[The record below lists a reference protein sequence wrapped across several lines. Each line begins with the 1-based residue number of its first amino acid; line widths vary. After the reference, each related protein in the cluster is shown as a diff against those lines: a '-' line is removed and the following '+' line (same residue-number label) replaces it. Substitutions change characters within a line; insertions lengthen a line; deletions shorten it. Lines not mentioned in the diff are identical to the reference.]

1 MESHDRAIRL
11 GWYHRHFS
19 RRKLFAGAAAV
30 SAGALVSGRLSTVAH
45 AAPDGGLHGA
55 ELRGMFLTSKDRMA
69 EGRFGTMFKRLPAFA
84 PSDDLLTGLAETMV
98 EDTTKVPDESFL
110 NTSPRLFAGFTF
122 IGQFID
128 HDITLDTTPLDQQL
142 ADPNARINFRT
153 PRYDLDS
160 LYGRGP
166 EKEPQFYD
174 PDDRDKLLLKK
185 NVNGILDMPRDDS
198 NNGRAIIPDP
208 RNDENLIILQLH
220 KGFAQFHNSL
230 VDHAR
235 KIGIR
240 REWVFETARRLARWH
255 YQWAVIHD
263 FIPRMT
269 GDDFVGKSGTV
280 YKEVDGKPPVI
291 NLSYYRPTN
300 KDGRPF
306 MPVEFAVAAYRFA
319 HSIIRP
325 FYIINSSGVVN
336 IFGPDGGFNLN
347 GGRPIPEDL
356 VIEWKNILPVDPNF
370 PARPPRKI
378 DTKLS
383 LPLTQLP
390 GSAVPAPD
398 PTKHLAIRNTLR
410 GKRVGLPS
418 GHQVAK
424 AMRAPVLSN
433 ATLGLSNDPGWGG
446 EAPLWFYILKEA
458 ELPPYNGER
467 LGAGRAAGSSPR
479 SSSGSCSGTRTRIC
493 IWTRPGSPPHRSR
506 RRPANSHSSTC

>member
-1 MESHDRAIRL
+1 
-11 GWYHRHFS
+11 
-19 RRKLFAGAAAV
+19 
-30 SAGALVSGRLSTVAH
+30 
-45 AAPDGGLHGA
+45 
-55 ELRGMFLTSKDRMA
+55 
-69 EGRFGTMFKRLPAFA
+69 
-84 PSDDLLTGLAETMV
+84 
-98 EDTTKVPDESFL
+98 
-110 NTSPRLFAGFTF
+110 
-122 IGQFID
+122 
-128 HDITLDTTPLDQQL
+128 
-142 ADPNARINFRT
+142 
-153 PRYDLDS
+153 
-160 LYGRGP
+160 
-166 EKEPQFYD
+166 
-174 PDDRDKLLLKK
+174 
-185 NVNGILDMPRDDS
+185 MPRDES

-240 REWVFETARRLARWH
+240 REWVFETARRLVRWH

-306 MPVEFAVAAYRFA
+306 MPVEFAVPAYRFA

-325 FYIINSSGVVN
+325 FYIINGSGVVN

-347 GGRPIPEDL
+347 GGRPIPADL

-390 GSAVPAPD
+390 GSAVPPPD
-398 PTKHLAIRNTLR
+398 PTKHLATQL
-410 GKRVGLPS
+410 LPDTPF
-418 GHQVAK
+418 
-424 AMRAPVLSN
+424 APLITV
-433 ATLGLSNDPGWGG
+433 PGWGTV
-446 EAPLWFYILKEA
+446 
-458 ELPPYNGER
+458 
-467 LGAGRAAGSSPR
+467 RAANYGAAVGNLDR
-479 SSSGSCSGTRTRIC
+479 WRGARQL
-493 IWTRPGSPPHRSR
+493 SR
-506 RRPANSHSSTC
+506 LRFIACPVRVGWEAS